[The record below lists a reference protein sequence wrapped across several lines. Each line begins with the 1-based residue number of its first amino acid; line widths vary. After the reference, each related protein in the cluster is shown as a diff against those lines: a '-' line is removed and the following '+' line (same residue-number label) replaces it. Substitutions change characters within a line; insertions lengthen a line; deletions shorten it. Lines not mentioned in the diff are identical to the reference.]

1 MRKRENRSLKFS
13 MKKLSC
19 FILSMVLI
27 ISFSVMSVPLTVSAQ
42 TNELSD
48 TNRSS
53 TQLEN
58 TLSDSAN
65 FTVEQV
71 ADELFGDVNI
81 KSSEYLYNLDDSA
94 DYIYVEFDDGYA
106 VFLKDTMELLEY
118 SAQGKL
124 NYPEIETTK
133 YYAGPSFYMYKDN
146 DCFVDVVSQEYL
158 FISKVAA
165 QTYADG
171 IREVLLNNYN
181 ARENSNAVIFDYSI
195 LDTEKTND
203 VLDIEDTNEMQV
215 FGEIPKLDKSSLIR
229 LTDGTYIPN
238 YRYFLSE
245 PLHGQNST
253 GTCGAVAAQLL
264 LSYHNYFSDRRI
276 IADNYLNGGS
286 TNHEANPNL
295 CNDPMLMTSNTLGTR
310 GYYENGSDDSN
321 SYFHYLVDNI
331 PCSAT
336 TSQVKNG
343 IDNILNDRNDD
354 ISGTIDYTLKSKT
367 GGWFF
372 GLLSVDSDEIISEL
386 DAGRPVILLMQ
397 ESLGGSDHYVVAY
410 GYNNYTYPGTT
421 DSYLGY
427 ITHFGWKTRTDG
439 TNFLNIWVNSAW
451 CYSYITLEIEHIHNY
466 YTVGTISGTNRT
478 EYKCSTCGHRTDAA
492 INMTAMDRYVER
504 VATIPQNGYVYKDYY
519 VTFATAGKKM
529 FLTFGPK
536 DAKLYLF
543 DTEYNQLAYNDDAG
557 EGLNSM
563 FYYSVEK
570 NKPYI
575 LRVKFCSYAT
585 TGDIKVG
592 ITPASAE
599 YSTYEDIWNNE
610 SSDTTYMFITHLNKT
625 RVLTF
630 TPTETGTYT
639 FRTNYDGETCID
651 TYLYVVDPNTTNA
664 CYYDDDS
671 AGDLQA
677 LIEMDLVANRTYF
690 IVVSTFNITSID
702 GILSLK
708 ISKTA

>member
-1 MRKRENRSLKFS
+1 MRMRKNRSLKFS

-48 TNRSS
+48 TNISS

-124 NYPEIETTK
+124 NYPKIETTK
-133 YYAGPSFYMYKDN
+133 YYAGPSFYMFKDN
-146 DCFVDVVSQEYL
+146 NYFVDVASQEYL
-158 FISKVAA
+158 YISKESA
-165 QTYADG
+165 QTYAN
-171 IREVLLNNYN
+171 EVRKALLSNYE
-181 ARENSNAVIFDYSI
+181 ARDISNSVQFDYSI
-195 LDTEKTND
+195 LEKEAVSEVQSNIISSEEQY
-203 VLDIEDTNEMQV
+203 V
-215 FGEIPKLDKSSLIR
+215 GEKPKLDTSSLIR
-229 LTDGTYIPN
+229 LTDGTFIPN
-238 YRYFLSE
+238 YRYFLLD
-245 PLHGQNST
+245 PDHGNNTT

-264 LSYHNYFSDRRI
+264 LSYHNYYSDRRI
-276 IADNYLNGGS
+276 IANNYLNGGTS
-286 TNHEANPNL
+286 NPEANPNL
-295 CNDPMLMTSNTLGTR
+295 CNDPMRMTSATLGTR
-310 GYYENGSDDSN
+310 GYNENGSDDSN
-321 SYFHYLVDNI
+321 SYFHYVVENI
-331 PCSAT
+331 PKSAT

-343 IDNILNDRNDD
+343 LKDILSDRNDE
-354 ISGTIDYTLKSKT
+354 ISGTINYTVGSKT

-372 GLLSVDSDEIISEL
+372 GLLSVNSSGIISEL
-386 DAGRPVILLMQ
+386 DSGRPVILLMQ

-410 GYNNYTYPGTT
+410 GYNNYTYPNSSDT
-421 DSYLGY
+421 YLGY
-427 ITHFGWKTRTDG
+427 ITHFGWG
-439 TNFLNIWVNSAW
+439 SGYLNIWVNSAW
-451 CYSYITLEIEHIHNY
+451 CYSYITLNIEHTHNY

-492 INMTAMDRYVER
+492 INMTARDRYVER

-519 VTFATAGKKM
+519 VIFATAGNKL
-529 FLTFGPK
+529 FQTFGTK

-543 DTEYNQLAYNDDAG
+543 DTKNKQLAYNDDAG
-557 EGLNSM
+557 RGLNSM
-563 FYYSVEK
+563 FNYTVEA

-575 LRVKFCSYAT
+575 LRVKFYSDST
-585 TGDIKVG
+585 TGDVKVG
-592 ITPASAE
+592 ITPSSVV
-599 YSTYEDIWNNE
+599 YSTYEDIWNSN
-610 SSDTTYMFITHLNKT
+610 SSNVTFYFSTSLNAT
-625 RVLTF
+625 RVMTF
-630 TPTETGTYT
+630 TPTESGTYT
-639 FRTNYDGETCID
+639 FKTGYEDETRVD
-651 TYLYVVDPNTTNA
+651 TYLYVVDPYTTNA
-664 CYYDDDS
+664 CLYNDDG

-677 LIEMDLVANRTYF
+677 LITMDLVAGRTYF
-690 IVVSTFNITSID
+690 MVVSTYDITSTT
-702 GILSLK
+702 GRLWLSVN
-708 ISKTA
+708 KTS